1 MFELICPLVL
11 LSAMAAL
18 IFGLITKGDF
28 LLYTRP
34 VVYLLDYEGEI
45 YRSRDLGGYCY
56 VYPGFKIGVVHLRKD
71 GTTGGT
77 CYIKRWYKTKKE
89 TIEGMLN
96 CK

>member
-1 MFELICPLVL
+1 MFELIFPIVL
-11 LSAMAAL
+11 LSTMAAL

-34 VVYLLDYEGEI
+34 VVYLLDGWGEI
-45 YRSRDLGGYCY
+45 YKSRDLGGYCY
-56 VYPGFKIGVVHLRKD
+56 VYPGFKIGVVYLRKD

-89 TIEGMLN
+89 AIEGMLN